1 MTDREMKMRVAQ
13 EASNWWSDIITSPK
27 FDIGADNV
35 EAMFAEAIATIN
47 VKPISGNSI
56 KCFREEL
63 YNNIMARIENISEG
77 MSIIYDI
84 DYAPDR
90 NLKEIAEHCNIPE
103 SNFPLKT
110 TMWVYKDAVVVR
122 YGYGANREYIY
133 DSASYWRWK
142 LTDVEEGIKYW
153 ENKGEKEIAD
163 RYKADIPNIKTQ
175 LEICINRDGE

>member
-27 FDIGADNV
+27 FDIGADNA
-35 EAMFAEAIATIN
+35 EAMFAEAIASIS

-77 MSIIYDI
+77 MSIIYDV

-90 NLKEIAEHCNIPE
+90 NLREIAEHCNIPE

-110 TMWVYKDAVVVR
+110 TMWVYKDAVIVR
-122 YGYGANREYIY
+122 YGYRANLEYIY
-133 DSASYWRWK
+133 DSVSFWQRK
-142 LTDVEEGIKYW
+142 LTDAEEAIKYW
-153 ENKGEKEIAD
+153 EEKGEKSIVEN
-163 RYKADIPNIKTQ
+163 YKEDIQNIRAQ
-175 LEICINRDGE
+175 LESCIHRSN

>member
-27 FDIGADNV
+27 FDIGANNV
-35 EAMFAEAIATIN
+35 EAMFVEAIATIN

-77 MSIIYDI
+77 MSIIYGV

-90 NLKEIAEHCNIPE
+90 NLREIAEHCNIPE

-110 TMWVYKDAVVVR
+110 TMWIYKDAVVVR
-122 YGYGANREYIY
+122 YGYSANLEYIY
-133 DSASYWRWK
+133 DSVSFWQRK
-142 LTDVEEGIKYW
+142 LTDTEKAIKYW
-153 ENKGEKEIAD
+153 EEKGEKSIIEN
-163 RYKADIPNIKTQ
+163 YKEDIQNIRAQ
-175 LEICINRDGE
+175 LESCMNRGDS

>member
-35 EAMFAEAIATIN
+35 EAMFAKAIATIN

-63 YNNIMARIENISEG
+63 YHNIMSRIDSLNDN
-77 MSIIYDI
+77 MSIIYDV

-90 NLKEIAEHCNIPE
+90 NLRAIAEHCNIPE

-122 YGYGANREYIY
+122 YGYRASLEYIY
-133 DSASYWRWK
+133 DSASFWQRK
-142 LTDVEEGIKYW
+142 LLGAEEAIKYW
-153 ENKGEKEIAD
+153 EEKGEKSIVENY
-163 RYKADIPNIKTQ
+163 REDIPNIKAQ
-175 LEICINRDGE
+175 LESCINRGDS

>member
-77 MSIIYDI
+77 MSIIYDV

-90 NLKEIAEHCNIPE
+90 NLREIAGHCNIPE

-110 TMWVYKDAVVVR
+110 TMWVYEDAVVVR
-122 YGYGANREYIY
+122 YGYRANLEYIY
-133 DSASYWRWK
+133 DSVSFWQRK
-142 LTDVEEGIKYW
+142 LTDAEEAIKYW
-153 ENKGEKEIAD
+153 EEKGEKSIVEN
-163 RYKADIPNIKTQ
+163 YKEDIQNIRAQ
-175 LEICINRDGE
+175 LESCIHRSN

>member
-27 FDIGADNV
+27 FDIGADNA
-35 EAMFAEAIATIN
+35 EAMFAEAIASIS

-77 MSIIYDI
+77 MSIIYDV

-90 NLKEIAEHCNIPE
+90 NLREIAEHCNIPE

-122 YGYGANREYIY
+122 YGYRANLEYIY
-133 DSASYWRWK
+133 DSVSFWQRK
-142 LTDVEEGIKYW
+142 LTDAEEAIKYW
-153 ENKGEKEIAD
+153 EEKGEKSIVEN
-163 RYKADIPNIKTQ
+163 YKEDIQNIRAQ
-175 LEICINRDGE
+175 LESCIHRSN